1 MQWQDGHREAGNREG
16 RRGPRARDPA
26 RLRSQ
31 SNGFT
36 GSKEGAHEVCGGKQG
51 SWEGQRTEGSGAAAT
66 EREQARCRHHWLLSI
81 KQAKGQS
88 PHLHMP
94 GPRQRPSYLTLPR
107 PEQGQPRNVESPG
120 QGGGSEWGLRPP
132 PQASCQRPET
142 PSCHRKSKS
151 PSPCHRR
158 PGAPATNADTPA
170 GQMLHRAA
178 PH

>member
-1 MQWQDGHREAGNREG
+1 MGTGKQGTERAGGDLGLGTQLGCGLRVMDSQDLKREHT
-16 RRGPRARDPA
+16 
-26 RLRSQ
+26 RS
-31 SNGFT
+31 
-36 GSKEGAHEVCGGKQG
+36 AGGKQG

-66 EREQARCRHHWLLSI
+66 EHEQARCRHHWLLSI